1 MKADLVGADMQPSTT
16 RLVIFDCDGV
26 LIDSEI
32 IAARAQSRALAEHG
46 ITITP
51 EEAAHRFA
59 GIPDA
64 DMWQTL
70 QSENSCTLPDSFAR
84 QYADRLAHTFR
95 EELRALPHV
104 HETVAALRARGMD
117 VCVASSSTPPK
128 LEAALKLVG
137 LWDDFAPNV
146 FSTAQVAKGKP
157 APDVFLFAA
166 RQMRTAILDC
176 VVVEDSVP
184 GVRAAR
190 AARMRAVGYVGASHN
205 GPNQRQRLLDE
216 GAFDV
221 IDDLSRLPDLL

>member
-1 MKADLVGADMQPSTT
+1 MSSSPAP

-46 ITITP
+46 IAITP
-51 EEAAHRFA
+51 QEAARRFA

-70 QSENSCTLPDSFAR
+70 QDENARVLPEDFPRA
-84 QYADRLAHTFR
+84 YADRLQDTFR
-95 EELRALPHV
+95 QELRALPGV
-104 HETVAALRARGMD
+104 RETLAALRERGIEY
-117 VCVASSSTPPK
+117 CVASSSTPPK

-137 LWDDFAPNV
+137 LWEEFAPHV
-146 FSTAQVAKGKP
+146 FSTAQVAHGKP

-166 RQMRTAILDC
+166 RQMRAAILDC

-205 GPNQRQRLLDE
+205 GPDQRQRLLDE
-216 GAFDV
+216 GAFEV
-221 IDDLSRLPDLL
+221 IDDL

>member
-1 MKADLVGADMQPSTT
+1 MSTPAPS
-16 RLVIFDCDGV
+16 LVIFDCDGV

-32 IAARAQSRALAEHG
+32 IAARAQSRALAAHG
-46 ITITP
+46 IAITP
-51 EEAAHRFA
+51 EEAARRFA

-70 QSENSCTLPDSFAR
+70 QQESACSLPEGFAR
-84 QYADRLAHTFR
+84 EYADGLAATFR
-95 EELRALPHV
+95 QELRALPGAL
-104 HETVAALRARGMD
+104 ETVRALRERGLQ

-137 LWDDFAPNV
+137 LWDEFAPHV
-146 FSTAQVAKGKP
+146 FSTAQVAHGKP

-166 RQMRTAILDC
+166 RQMRVAILDC

-205 GPNQRQRLLDE
+205 GPDQRQRLLDE
-216 GAFDV
+216 GASDV
-221 IDDLSRLPDLL
+221 IDDLRRLPELLLA

>member
-1 MKADLVGADMQPSTT
+1 MSSSPAP

-46 ITITP
+46 IAITP
-51 EEAAHRFA
+51 QEAARRFA

-70 QSENSCTLPDSFAR
+70 QDENARVLPEDFPRA
-84 QYADRLAHTFR
+84 YADRLQDTFR
-95 EELRALPHV
+95 QELRALPGV
-104 HETVAALRARGMD
+104 RETLAALRERGIEY
-117 VCVASSSTPPK
+117 CVASSSTPPK

-137 LWDDFAPNV
+137 LWEEFAPHV
-146 FSTAQVAKGKP
+146 FSTAQVAHGKP

-166 RQMRTAILDC
+166 RQMRAAILDC

-205 GPNQRQRLLDE
+205 GPDQRQRLLDE
-216 GAFDV
+216 GAFEV
-221 IDDLSRLPDLL
+221 IDDLQRLTDII

>member
-1 MKADLVGADMQPSTT
+1 MSTPVP

-46 ITITP
+46 IAITP
-51 EEAAHRFA
+51 QEAARRFA

-70 QSENSCTLPDSFAR
+70 QDENASVLPEDFPR
-84 QYADRLAHTFR
+84 QYADRLQDTFR
-95 EELRALPHV
+95 QELRALPGV
-104 HETVAALRARGMD
+104 RETLAALRLRGIEY
-117 VCVASSSTPPK
+117 CVASSSTPPK

-137 LWDDFAPNV
+137 LWDEFAPNV
-146 FSTAQVAKGKP
+146 FSTAQVAHGKP

-166 RQMRTAILDC
+166 RQMRTAILEC

-205 GPNQRQRLLDE
+205 GPDQRKRLLDE

-221 IDDLSRLPDLL
+221 IDDLQRLTQII

>member
-51 EEAAHRFA
+51 EEAARRFA

>member
-1 MKADLVGADMQPSTT
+1 MFTSAP

-46 ITITP
+46 IAITP
-51 EEAAHRFA
+51 EEAARRFA

-70 QSENSCTLPDSFAR
+70 QAENACSLPDGFAS
-84 QYADRLAHTFR
+84 QYADRLQTTFR
-95 EELRALPHV
+95 QELRALPHV
-104 HETVAALRARGMD
+104 HETLKALRERGLE

-137 LWDDFAPNV
+137 LWDEFAPNV

-166 RQMRTAILDC
+166 RRMGAAVLDC

-205 GPNQRQRLLDE
+205 GPDQRKRLLDE
-216 GAFDV
+216 GAFEV
-221 IDDLSRLPDLL
+221 IDDLLRLPEVI

>member
-1 MKADLVGADMQPSTT
+1 MPTPAPS
-16 RLVIFDCDGV
+16 LVIFDCDGV

-32 IAARAQSRALAEHG
+32 IAARAQSRALAAHG
-46 ITITP
+46 IAITP
-51 EEAAHRFA
+51 EEAARRFA

-70 QSENSCTLPDSFAR
+70 QQESACSLPEGFAR
-84 QYADRLAHTFR
+84 EYADGLAATFR
-95 EELRALPHV
+95 QELRALPGAL
-104 HETVAALRARGMD
+104 ETVRALRERGPQ

-137 LWDDFAPNV
+137 LWDEFAPHV
-146 FSTAQVAKGKP
+146 FSTAQVAHGKP

-166 RQMRTAILDC
+166 RQMRVAILDC

-205 GPNQRQRLLDE
+205 GPDQRQRLLDE
-216 GAFDV
+216 GASDV
-221 IDDLSRLPDLL
+221 IDDLRRLPELLLA

>member
-1 MKADLVGADMQPSTT
+1 MPTPAP

-46 ITITP
+46 IAITP
-51 EEAAHRFA
+51 QEAARRFA

-70 QSENSCTLPDSFAR
+70 QDENARALPADFPR
-84 QYADRLAHTFR
+84 QYADRLQDTFR
-95 EELRALPHV
+95 QELRALPGV
-104 HETVAALRARGMD
+104 RETLAALRQRGMTY
-117 VCVASSSTPPK
+117 CVASSSTPPK

-137 LWDDFAPNV
+137 LWEEFAPNV
-146 FSTAQVAKGKP
+146 FSTAQVAHGKP

-166 RQMRTAILDC
+166 RQMRTAILEC

-190 AARMRAVGYVGASHN
+190 AARMRAVGYIGASHN
-205 GPNQRQRLLDE
+205 GPDQRKRLLDE
-216 GAFDV
+216 GAFEV
-221 IDDLSRLPDLL
+221 IDDLRRLSEII

>member
-1 MKADLVGADMQPSTT
+1 MHTPAT

-26 LIDSEI
+26 LIESAI

-46 ITITP
+46 IAITP
-51 EEAAHRFA
+51 EDAARRFA

-70 QSENSCTLPDSFAR
+70 QAENACTLPDGFAR
-84 QYADRLAHTFR
+84 QYADRLESTFR
-95 EELRALPHV
+95 QELRALPHV
-104 HETVAALRARGMD
+104 HETLATLRARGLD

-137 LWDDFAPNV
+137 LWDAFAPNV

-190 AARMRAVGYVGASHN
+190 AARMRAAR
-205 GPNQRQRLLDE
+205 PT
-216 GAFDV
+216 
-221 IDDLSRLPDLL
+221 

>member
-1 MKADLVGADMQPSTT
+1 MPTPAPS
-16 RLVIFDCDGV
+16 LVIFDCDGV

-32 IAARAQSRALAEHG
+32 IAARAQSRALAAHG
-46 ITITP
+46 IAITP
-51 EEAAHRFA
+51 EEAARRFA

-70 QSENSCTLPDSFAR
+70 QQESACSLPEGFAR
-84 QYADRLAHTFR
+84 EYADGLAATFR
-95 EELRALPHV
+95 QELRALPGAL
-104 HETVAALRARGMD
+104 ETVRALRERGLQ

-137 LWDDFAPNV
+137 LWDEFAPHV
-146 FSTAQVAKGKP
+146 FSTAQVAHGKP

-166 RQMRTAILDC
+166 RQMRAAILDC

-205 GPNQRQRLLDE
+205 GPDQRQRLLDE
-216 GAFDV
+216 GASDV
-221 IDDLSRLPDLL
+221 IDDLRRLPELLLA

>member
-1 MKADLVGADMQPSTT
+1 MQTPAP

-46 ITITP
+46 IAITP

-70 QSENSCTLPDSFAR
+70 QAENACSLPEGFAR
-84 QYADRLAHTFR
+84 QYADRLENTFR
-95 EELRALPHV
+95 QELRALPHV
-104 HETVAALRARGMD
+104 HETVRALRERGLD
-117 VCVASSSTPPK
+117 LCVASSSTPPK
-128 LEAALKLVG
+128 LEAALRLVG
-137 LWDDFAPNV
+137 LWDAFAPNV
-146 FSTAQVAKGKP
+146 FSTAQVAHGKP

-166 RQMRTAILDC
+166 RQMRAAVLEC

-184 GVRAAR
+184 GLRAAR
-190 AARMRAVGYVGASHN
+190 AARMRAVGFVGASHN
-205 GPNQRQRLLDE
+205 GPDQRQRLLDE
-216 GAFDV
+216 GAFEV
-221 IDDLSRLPDLL
+221 IDDLQRLPDVIFPSA

>member
-1 MKADLVGADMQPSTT
+1 MQTPAP

-46 ITITP
+46 IAITP

-70 QSENSCTLPDSFAR
+70 QAENACSLPEGFAR
-84 QYADRLAHTFR
+84 QYADRLENTFR
-95 EELRALPHV
+95 QELRALPHV
-104 HETVAALRARGMD
+104 HETLAALRARGLD
-117 VCVASSSTPPK
+117 ICVASSSTPPK
-128 LEAALKLVG
+128 LEAALRLVG
-137 LWDDFAPNV
+137 LWDEFAPNV

-166 RQMRTAILDC
+166 RQMRAAVLDC

-190 AARMRAVGYVGASHN
+190 AARMRAVGFVGASHN
-205 GPNQRQRLLDE
+205 GPDQRQRLLDE
-216 GAFDV
+216 GAFVV
-221 IDDLSRLPDLL
+221 IDDLQRLPEVIFPGN

>member
-1 MKADLVGADMQPSTT
+1 MPTPAP

-26 LIDSEI
+26 MIDSEI

-46 ITITP
+46 IAITP
-51 EEAAHRFA
+51 QEAARRFA

-70 QSENSCTLPDSFAR
+70 QDENARALPADFAR
-84 QYADRLAHTFR
+84 QYADRLQDTFR
-95 EELRALPHV
+95 QELRALPGV
-104 HETVAALRARGMD
+104 RETLAALRQRGMAY
-117 VCVASSSTPPK
+117 CVASSSTPPK

-137 LWDDFAPNV
+137 LWEEFAPNV
-146 FSTAQVAKGKP
+146 FSTAEVAHGKP

-166 RQMRTAILDC
+166 RQMRTAILEC

-190 AARMRAVGYVGASHN
+190 AARMRAVGYIGASHN
-205 GPNQRQRLLDE
+205 GPDQRKRLLDE
-216 GAFDV
+216 GAFEV
-221 IDDLSRLPDLL
+221 IDDLRRLSEII

>member
-1 MKADLVGADMQPSTT
+1 MPTPAP

-46 ITITP
+46 IAITP
-51 EEAAHRFA
+51 QEAARRFA

-70 QSENSCTLPDSFAR
+70 QDENARALPADFPR
-84 QYADRLAHTFR
+84 QYADRLQDTFR
-95 EELRALPHV
+95 QELRALPGV
-104 HETVAALRARGMD
+104 RETLAALRQRGMAY
-117 VCVASSSTPPK
+117 CVASSSTPPK

-137 LWDDFAPNV
+137 LWEEFAPNV
-146 FSTAQVAKGKP
+146 FSTAQVSHGKP

-166 RQMRTAILDC
+166 RQMRTAILEC

-190 AARMRAVGYVGASHN
+190 AARMRAVGYIGASHN
-205 GPNQRQRLLDE
+205 GPDQRKRLLDE
-216 GAFDV
+216 GAFEV
-221 IDDLSRLPDLL
+221 IDDLRRLSEII

>member
-1 MKADLVGADMQPSTT
+1 MPTPAP

-46 ITITP
+46 IAITP
-51 EEAAHRFA
+51 QEAARRLD

-70 QSENSCTLPDSFAR
+70 QDENARALPADFPR
-84 QYADRLAHTFR
+84 QYADRLQDTFR
-95 EELRALPHV
+95 QELRALPGV
-104 HETVAALRARGMD
+104 RETLAALRQRGMAY
-117 VCVASSSTPPK
+117 CVASSSTPPK

-137 LWDDFAPNV
+137 LWEEFAPNV
-146 FSTAQVAKGKP
+146 FSTAQVAHGKP

-166 RQMRTAILDC
+166 RQMRTAILEC

-190 AARMRAVGYVGASHN
+190 AARMRSVGYIGASHN
-205 GPNQRQRLLDE
+205 GPDQRKRLLDE
-216 GAFDV
+216 GAFEV
-221 IDDLSRLPDLL
+221 IDDLRRLSEII

>member
-1 MKADLVGADMQPSTT
+1 MPTPAP
-16 RLVIFDCDGV
+16 RLVLFDCDGV

-46 ITITP
+46 IAITP
-51 EEAAHRFA
+51 QEAARRFA

-70 QSENSCTLPDSFAR
+70 QDENARALPADFPR
-84 QYADRLAHTFR
+84 QYADRLQDTFR
-95 EELRALPHV
+95 QELRALPGV
-104 HETVAALRARGMD
+104 RETLAALRQRGMAY
-117 VCVASSSTPPK
+117 CVASSSTPPK

-137 LWDDFAPNV
+137 LWEEFAPNV
-146 FSTAQVAKGKP
+146 FSTAQVAHGKP

-166 RQMRTAILDC
+166 RQMRTAILEC

-190 AARMRAVGYVGASHN
+190 AARMRAVGYIGASHN
-205 GPNQRQRLLDE
+205 GPDQRKRLLDE
-216 GAFDV
+216 GAFEV
-221 IDDLSRLPDLL
+221 IDDLRRLSEII

>member
-1 MKADLVGADMQPSTT
+1 MQTPAP

-46 ITITP
+46 IAITP

-70 QSENSCTLPDSFAR
+70 QAENACSLPEGFAR
-84 QYADRLAHTFR
+84 QYADRLENTFR
-95 EELRALPHV
+95 QELRALPRV
-104 HETVAALRARGMD
+104 HETLAALRARGLD
-117 VCVASSSTPPK
+117 ICVASSSTPPK
-128 LEAALKLVG
+128 LEAALRLVG
-137 LWDDFAPNV
+137 LWDEFAPNV

-166 RQMRTAILDC
+166 RQMRAAVLDC

-184 GVRAAR
+184 GVCAAR
-190 AARMRAVGYVGASHN
+190 AARMRAVGFVGASHN
-205 GPNQRQRLLDE
+205 GPDQRQRLLEE
-216 GAFDV
+216 GAFVV
-221 IDDLSRLPDLL
+221 IDDLQRLPEVIFPGN

>member
-1 MKADLVGADMQPSTT
+1 MPTPAPS
-16 RLVIFDCDGV
+16 LVIFDCDGV

-32 IAARAQSRALAEHG
+32 IAARAQSRALAAHG
-46 ITITP
+46 IAITP
-51 EEAAHRFA
+51 EEAARRFA

-70 QSENSCTLPDSFAR
+70 QQESACSLPEGFAR
-84 QYADRLAHTFR
+84 EYADGLAATFR
-95 EELRALPHV
+95 QELRALPGAL
-104 HETVAALRARGMD
+104 ETVQALRERGLQ

-128 LEAALKLVG
+128 LETALKLVG
-137 LWDDFAPNV
+137 LWDEFAPHV
-146 FSTAQVAKGKP
+146 FSTAQVAHGKP

-166 RQMRTAILDC
+166 RQMRAAILDC

-205 GPNQRQRLLDE
+205 GPDQR
-216 GAFDV
+216 
-221 IDDLSRLPDLL
+221 

>member
-1 MKADLVGADMQPSTT
+1 MPTPAP

-46 ITITP
+46 IAITP
-51 EEAAHRFA
+51 QEAARRFA

-70 QSENSCTLPDSFAR
+70 QDENARALPEDFPR
-84 QYADRLAHTFR
+84 QYADRLQDTFR
-95 EELRALPHV
+95 QELRALPGV
-104 HETVAALRARGMD
+104 RETLAALRQRGMAY
-117 VCVASSSTPPK
+117 CVASSSTLPK

-137 LWDDFAPNV
+137 LWEEFAPNV
-146 FSTAQVAKGKP
+146 FSTAQVAHGKP

-166 RQMRTAILDC
+166 RQMRTAILEC

-190 AARMRAVGYVGASHN
+190 AARMRAVGYIGASHN
-205 GPNQRQRLLDE
+205 GPDQRKRLLDE
-216 GAFDV
+216 GAFEV
-221 IDDLSRLPDLL
+221 IDDLRRLSEII

>member
-1 MKADLVGADMQPSTT
+1 MSTPAP

-46 ITITP
+46 IAITP
-51 EEAAHRFA
+51 QEAARRFA

-64 DMWQTL
+64 DMWRTL
-70 QSENSCTLPDSFAR
+70 QDENARALPEDFPR
-84 QYADRLAHTFR
+84 RYADRLQDTFR
-95 EELRALPHV
+95 QELRVLPGV
-104 HETVAALRARGMD
+104 HETLAALRQRGIEY
-117 VCVASSSTPPK
+117 CVASSSTPPK

-137 LWDDFAPNV
+137 LWEAFAPNV
-146 FSTAQVAKGKP
+146 FSTAQVAHGKP

-166 RQMRTAILDC
+166 RQMRTAIPEC

-190 AARMRAVGYVGASHN
+190 AARMRAVGYIGASHN
-205 GPNQRQRLLDE
+205 GPDQRKRLLDE
-216 GAFDV
+216 GAFEV
-221 IDDLSRLPDLL
+221 ISDLQRLSEII

>member
-1 MKADLVGADMQPSTT
+1 MPRPPPPARSPAP

-46 ITITP
+46 IAITP
-51 EEAAHRFA
+51 EEAARRFA

-70 QSENSCTLPDSFAR
+70 QAENACSLPDGFAS
-84 QYADRLAHTFR
+84 QYADRLQTTFR
-95 EELRALPHV
+95 QELRALPHV
-104 HETVAALRARGMD
+104 HETLKALRERGLE

-137 LWDDFAPNV
+137 LWDEFAPNV

-157 APDVFLFAA
+157 APDVFLYAA
-166 RQMRTAILDC
+166 RQMRAAVLDC

-190 AARMRAVGYVGASHN
+190 AARMRAVGFVGASHN
-205 GPNQRQRLLDE
+205 GPQQRQRLLDE
-216 GAFDV
+216 GAFEV
-221 IDDLSRLPDLL
+221 IDDLRRLPEII

>member
-1 MKADLVGADMQPSTT
+1 MPTPAPS
-16 RLVIFDCDGV
+16 LVIFDCDGV

-32 IAARAQSRALAEHG
+32 IAARAQSRALAAHG
-46 ITITP
+46 IAITP
-51 EEAAHRFA
+51 EEAARRFA

-70 QSENSCTLPDSFAR
+70 QQESACSLPEGFAR
-84 QYADRLAHTFR
+84 EYADGLAATFR
-95 EELRALPHV
+95 QELRALPGAL
-104 HETVAALRARGMD
+104 ETVQALRERGLQ

-137 LWDDFAPNV
+137 LWDEFAPHV
-146 FSTAQVAKGKP
+146 FSTAQVAHGKP

-166 RQMRTAILDC
+166 RQMRAAILDC

-205 GPNQRQRLLDE
+205 GPDQRQRLLDE
-216 GAFDV
+216 GASDV
-221 IDDLSRLPDLL
+221 IDDLRRLPELLLA

>member
-1 MKADLVGADMQPSTT
+1 MPTPAP

-46 ITITP
+46 IAITP
-51 EEAAHRFA
+51 QEAARRFA

-70 QSENSCTLPDSFAR
+70 QDENARALPADFAR
-84 QYADRLAHTFR
+84 QYADRLQDTFR
-95 EELRALPHV
+95 QELRALPGV
-104 HETVAALRARGMD
+104 RETLAALRQRGMAY
-117 VCVASSSTPPK
+117 CVASSSTPPK

-137 LWDDFAPNV
+137 LWEEFAPNA
-146 FSTAQVAKGKP
+146 FSTAQVAHGKP

-166 RQMRTAILDC
+166 RQMRTAILEC

-184 GVRAAR
+184 GVRAAC
-190 AARMRAVGYVGASHN
+190 AARMRAVGYIGASHN
-205 GPNQRQRLLDE
+205 GPDQRKRLLDE
-216 GAFDV
+216 GAFEV
-221 IDDLSRLPDLL
+221 IDDLRRLSEII

>member
-1 MKADLVGADMQPSTT
+1 MPTPAP

-46 ITITP
+46 IAITP
-51 EEAAHRFA
+51 QEAARRFA

-64 DMWQTL
+64 DMWQIL
-70 QSENSCTLPDSFAR
+70 QDENARALPADFPR
-84 QYADRLAHTFR
+84 QYADRLQDTFR
-95 EELRALPHV
+95 QELRALPGV
-104 HETVAALRARGMD
+104 RETLAALRQRGMAY
-117 VCVASSSTPPK
+117 CVASSSTPPK

-137 LWDDFAPNV
+137 LWDAFAPHV
-146 FSTAQVAKGKP
+146 FSTAQVAHGKP

-166 RQMRTAILDC
+166 RQMRTAILEC

-190 AARMRAVGYVGASHN
+190 AARMRAVGYIGASHN
-205 GPNQRQRLLDE
+205 GPDQRKRLLDE
-216 GAFDV
+216 GAFEV
-221 IDDLSRLPDLL
+221 IDDLRRLSEII

>member
-1 MKADLVGADMQPSTT
+1 MHTSTS

-46 ITITP
+46 IAISP
-51 EEAAHRFA
+51 EEAALRFA

-70 QSENSCTLPDSFAR
+70 QAENACTLPEGFAR
-84 QYADRLAHTFR
+84 QYADRLQHTFR
-95 EELRALPHV
+95 TELRALPHV
-104 HETVAALRARGMD
+104 RETLKALRERGLE

-137 LWDDFAPNV
+137 LWDEFAPNV

-166 RQMRTAILDC
+166 RQMRAAVLDC

-190 AARMRAVGYVGASHN
+190 AARMRAVGFVGASHN

-216 GAFDV
+216 GAFQV
-221 IDDLSRLPDLL
+221 IDDLARLPDVF

>member
-1 MKADLVGADMQPSTT
+1 MHTSAP

-46 ITITP
+46 IAISP
-51 EEAAHRFA
+51 EDAARRFA

-70 QSENSCTLPDSFAR
+70 QAENACSLPEGFAS
-84 QYADRLAHTFR
+84 QYADRLQTTFR
-95 EELRALPHV
+95 QELRALPHV
-104 HETVAALRARGMD
+104 HETIKALRERGLD

-137 LWDDFAPNV
+137 LWDEFAPNV

-166 RQMRTAILDC
+166 RRMGAAVLDC

-184 GVRAAR
+184 GVQAAR

-205 GPNQRQRLLDE
+205 GPDQRQRLLDE
-216 GAFDV
+216 GAFEV
-221 IDDLSRLPDLL
+221 IDDLLRLPDVI

>member
-1 MKADLVGADMQPSTT
+1 MPTPAP

-46 ITITP
+46 IAITP
-51 EEAAHRFA
+51 QEAARRFA

-70 QSENSCTLPDSFAR
+70 QDENARALPEDFPR
-84 QYADRLAHTFR
+84 QYADRLQDTFR
-95 EELRALPHV
+95 QELRALPGV
-104 HETVAALRARGMD
+104 RETLAALRQRGMAY
-117 VCVASSSTPPK
+117 CVASSSTPPK

-137 LWDDFAPNV
+137 LWEEFAPNV
-146 FSTAQVAKGKP
+146 FSTAQVAHGKP

-166 RQMRTAILDC
+166 RQMRTAILEC

-190 AARMRAVGYVGASHN
+190 AARMRAVGYIGASHN
-205 GPNQRQRLLDE
+205 GPDQRKRLLDE
-216 GAFDV
+216 GAFEV
-221 IDDLSRLPDLL
+221 IDDLRRLSEII

>member
-1 MKADLVGADMQPSTT
+1 MPTPAP

-46 ITITP
+46 IAITP
-51 EEAAHRFA
+51 QEAARRFA

-70 QSENSCTLPDSFAR
+70 QDENARALPADFPR
-84 QYADRLAHTFR
+84 QYADRLQDTFR
-95 EELRALPHV
+95 QELRALPGV
-104 HETVAALRARGMD
+104 RETLAALRQRGMAY
-117 VCVASSSTPPK
+117 CVASSSTPPK

-137 LWDDFAPNV
+137 LWEEFAPNV
-146 FSTAQVAKGKP
+146 FSTAQVAHGKP

-166 RQMRTAILDC
+166 RQMRTAILEC

-184 GVRAAR
+184 GVRAAC
-190 AARMRAVGYVGASHN
+190 AARMRAVGYIGASHN
-205 GPNQRQRLLDE
+205 GPDQRKRLLDE
-216 GAFDV
+216 GAFEV
-221 IDDLSRLPDLL
+221 IDDLRRLSEII

>member
-1 MKADLVGADMQPSTT
+1 MHTSAP

-46 ITITP
+46 IAISP
-51 EEAAHRFA
+51 EDAARRFA

-70 QSENSCTLPDSFAR
+70 QAENACSLPEGFAS
-84 QYADRLAHTFR
+84 QYADRLQTTFR
-95 EELRALPHV
+95 QELRALPHV
-104 HETVAALRARGMD
+104 HETIKALRERGLD

-137 LWDDFAPNV
+137 LWDEFAPNV

-166 RQMRTAILDC
+166 RRMGAAVLDC

-184 GVRAAR
+184 GVQAAR

-205 GPNQRQRLLDE
+205 GPDQRQRLLEE
-216 GAFDV
+216 GAFEV
-221 IDDLSRLPDLL
+221 IDDLLRLPDVI

>member
-1 MKADLVGADMQPSTT
+1 MPTPAP

-46 ITITP
+46 IAITP
-51 EEAAHRFA
+51 QEAARRFA

-64 DMWQTL
+64 DMWQIL
-70 QSENSCTLPDSFAR
+70 QDENARALPADFPR
-84 QYADRLAHTFR
+84 QYADRLQDTFR
-95 EELRALPHV
+95 QELRALPGV
-104 HETVAALRARGMD
+104 RETLAALRQRGMAY
-117 VCVASSSTPPK
+117 CVASSSTPPK

-137 LWDDFAPNV
+137 LWEEFAPNV
-146 FSTAQVAKGKP
+146 FSTAQVAHGKP

-166 RQMRTAILDC
+166 RQMRTAILEC

-190 AARMRAVGYVGASHN
+190 AARMRAVGYIGASHN
-205 GPNQRQRLLDE
+205 GPDQRKRLLDE
-216 GAFDV
+216 GAFEV
-221 IDDLSRLPDLL
+221 IDDLRRLSEII

>member
-1 MKADLVGADMQPSTT
+1 MHTPAT

-46 ITITP
+46 IAITP
-51 EEAAHRFA
+51 EDAARRFA

-70 QSENSCTLPDSFAR
+70 QTENACTLPEGFAR
-84 QYADRLAHTFR
+84 QYADRLESTFR
-95 EELRALPHV
+95 QELRALPHV
-104 HETVAALRARGMD
+104 HETLATLRARGLEI
-117 VCVASSSTPPK
+117 CVASSSTPPK

-137 LWDDFAPNV
+137 LWDAFAPNV

-166 RQMRTAILDC
+166 RQMRTAIL
-176 VVVEDSVP
+176 E
-184 GVRAAR
+184 
-190 AARMRAVGYVGASHN
+190 
-205 GPNQRQRLLDE
+205 
-216 GAFDV
+216 
-221 IDDLSRLPDLL
+221 LSLIHI